1 VSARPAIFVCGLGDP
16 LYARLVAALAPED
29 DVDVIVSDP
38 MLAAACTAEGVP
50 HRTLNDLALP
60 FPAAQ
65 IAGAQARAAE
75 LVWRADLDAR
85 SDAHFRTA
93 AGTGFWSRIRGELMV
108 ELERAIG
115 DGVRGAELARHLL
128 RVCDLRLA
136 IVGFDMTPWAR
147 GFVAALDAAGVPSLH
162 VPHGL
167 FARTNGIV
175 LPGCSEIHASRV
187 AVGGEFSRDVYAENG
202 QPLERV
208 VITGVPR
215 WDLLPALR
223 QTTPAAARATLGL
236 DPARPLV
243 VYATTWVELS
253 RTNVRFHC
261 MALAPIFRAIL
272 RGVRRTDGPPPQLVV
287 KFHPTEVGAGNHAQ
301 VCEGYAALC
310 RAEGAG
316 EVRFVAGDRL
326 PWLAAADLVVSVN
339 STIALEAVLGGR
351 TALNVIANP
360 NDRGTLYDDATA
372 IPTVHG
378 EEVEHAIGPLLRDAG
393 LRCALAG
400 RRPATIA
407 RYNHADDGG
416 ASARVAAEARRLVA
430 TAQPSGRIP
439 APAPLVSVL
448 VPAGGHALRLPLP
461 VDVPHEVLRPADADF
476 TTACNRGAAAARGR
490 FLAIVDDRLRHD
502 PGWLDA
508 LLRAV
513 QSSGETMILGGTP
526 APWVALRRADWER
539 VHGFAPGTLAR
550 HPDGGLIVGGAEAAA

>member
-1 VSARPAIFVCGLGDP
+1 MSARPAIFVCGLGDP
-16 LYARLVAALAPED
+16 LYARLVAALAPDD
-29 DVDVIVSDP
+29 DVDVIVADP
-38 MLAAACTAEGVP
+38 TLAAACGAEGIP
-50 HRTLNDLALP
+50 HQTLADLAIP

-65 IAGAQARAAE
+65 VAGAQARAAE

-93 AGTGFWSRIRGELMV
+93 AGTGFWSAIRGELMV

-128 RVCDLRLA
+128 RVRDLRCA

-147 GFVAALDAAGVPSLH
+147 GFIAALDAAGVPSLH

-167 FARTNGIV
+167 FARTNRVV
-175 LPGCSEIHASRV
+175 LPGCSEIHATRV
-187 AVGGEFSRDVYAENG
+187 AVGGPFSRDVYAENG
-202 QPLERV
+202 QPLDRV

-223 QTTPAAARATLGL
+223 RTTPAAARATLGL
-236 DPARPLV
+236 DPTRPLV

-253 RTNVRFHC
+253 RTNVRYHC
-261 MALAPIFRAIL
+261 MQLAPIFRALL
-272 RGVRRTDGPPPQLVV
+272 RGVRRTGGPPPQLVV
-287 KFHPTEVGAGNHAQ
+287 KFHPTEVSAGNHAQ

-339 STIALEAVLGGR
+339 STVALEAVIAGR
-351 TALNVIANP
+351 TTLNVLANP
-360 NDRGTLYDDATA
+360 NDRGTLYDDTTA
-372 IPTVHG
+372 IPTVVA
-378 EEVEHAIGPLLRDAG
+378 EEVEDAIAPLLRDAG
-393 LRCALAG
+393 LRCTLAA
-400 RRPATIA
+400 RRAATVA

-416 ASARVAAEARRLVA
+416 ASVRVAAEARRLLA
-430 TAQPSGRIP
+430 AAQPTGRIP

-448 VPAGGHALRLPLP
+448 APASTGPLRLSLP
-461 VDVPHEVLRPADADF
+461 ADVPHEVLRPSDPDF
-476 TTACNRGAAAARGR
+476 TTACNQGAAAARGR
-490 FLAIVDDRLRHD
+490 FLAIVDDRVTHEA
-502 PGWLDA
+502 GWLDA

-513 QSSGETMILGGTP
+513 QSRGDAMILGGTP
-526 APWVALRRADWER
+526 APWIALRRADWER
-539 VHGFAPGTLAR
+539 AHGFAPGTLGR
-550 HPDGGLIVGGAEAAA
+550 HPEGGLIVGATEAAA